1 MTPYGFVIGCDF
13 ADVPSSAFSFL
24 VVSAH
29 QRPNENT
36 GNLQFDCVPGNE
48 MQLTQDAAGPRRHHR
63 ELA

>member
-1 MTPYGFVIGCDF
+1 MTPHGFVIGCDF
-13 ADVPSSAFSFL
+13 ADVLSSAFSFL
-24 VVSAH
+24 VH
-29 QRPNENT
+29 LRPHENT